1 MYHSLAE
8 PESETYVEIA
18 RYLTL
23 SLSSVKILFWLSVVY
38 GLASAAARFR
48 ETKAQARRQFQFQP

>member
-1 MYHSLAE
+1 MYHSFAE

-38 GLASAAARFR
+38 GLASAARFR